1 MNSQNETESTMW
13 HSIVTDKQETLQH
26 HLVVPQTTMSA
37 TNKRQNTTLTPSMS
51 AKTTI
56 KATGNSTMKED
67 SNETKQKELR
77 LKKKEEQLRIKEE
90 LLNEDVKEKSKLF
103 ERLFKAENRN

>member
-1 MNSQNETESTMW
+1 MC

-26 HLVVPQTTMSA
+26 LVPQTTMSA
-37 TNKRQNTTLTPSMS
+37 TNKRQNTTLTPSIS

-56 KATGNSTMKED
+56 KATDNSTMKED

-103 ERLFKAENRN
+103 ERLFKAENRNWAWTNC

>member
-1 MNSQNETESTMW
+1 MC

-37 TNKRQNTTLTPSMS
+37 TNKRQNTTLTPSIS

-56 KATGNSTMKED
+56 KATDNSTMKED
-67 SNETKQKELR
+67 SNETKQKELTIR
-77 LKKKEEQLRIKEE
+77 TAS
-90 LLNEDVKEKSKLF
+90 KEKGRTITNK
-103 ERLFKAENRN
+103 RRIAQ

>member
-1 MNSQNETESTMW
+1 LNSQNQTESTMC

-37 TNKRQNTTLTPSMS
+37 TNKRQNTAVTPSIS

-56 KATGNSTMKED
+56 KATDNSESSPGLD
-67 SNETKQKELR
+67 F
-77 LKKKEEQLRIKEE
+77 
-90 LLNEDVKEKSKLF
+90 SKNLEF
-103 ERLFKAENRN
+103 S

>member
-1 MNSQNETESTMW
+1 
-13 HSIVTDKQETLQH
+13 
-26 HLVVPQTTMSA
+26 
-37 TNKRQNTTLTPSMS
+37 
-51 AKTTI
+51 
-56 KATGNSTMKED
+56 MKED